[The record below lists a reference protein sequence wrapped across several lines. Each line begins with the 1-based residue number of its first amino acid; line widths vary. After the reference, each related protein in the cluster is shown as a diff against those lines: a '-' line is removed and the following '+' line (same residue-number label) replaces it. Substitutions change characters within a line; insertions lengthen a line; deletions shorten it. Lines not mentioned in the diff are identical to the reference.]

1 MQDYFRF
8 SNKIFFDFFL
18 LILNRLP
25 IMLMKNHTKKNQEKS
40 ITEFQYTI
48 RLMGNWK
55 VILLTQ
61 NTITFNVY
69 WDICGLCDHT

>member
-1 MQDYFRF
+1 
-8 SNKIFFDFFL
+8 
-18 LILNRLP
+18 
-25 IMLMKNHTKKNQEKS
+25 MLMKNHTKKNQEKS
-40 ITEFQYTI
+40 ITEFKYTI

-55 VILLTQ
+55 VILLTP